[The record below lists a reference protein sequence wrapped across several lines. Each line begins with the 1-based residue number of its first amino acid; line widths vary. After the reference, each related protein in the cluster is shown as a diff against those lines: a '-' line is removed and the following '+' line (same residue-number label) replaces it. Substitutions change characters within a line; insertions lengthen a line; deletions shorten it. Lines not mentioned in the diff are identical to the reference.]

1 MIFEFFIAKKHIL
14 ERKKQSFIGIL
25 GIAIGIIVL
34 TVSIGISNGLNKNMI
49 DSILSLSSHVTVIGN
64 GNLKNYKKLETEFLK
79 WPEVKGVV
87 PKVASQGIIKYNG
100 PLGNYVAGVK
110 LEGMNLKDAITALN
124 LKKKIKQGK
133 IELNNP
139 KGILIGEELL
149 NQMGANIGDSV
160 NLVSA
165 NNKDLNLQI
174 MGTFQSGYYDYDL
187 SMIILP
193 LKTAQYITERDGTI
207 SSLDLTLK
215 NPYDATLIS
224 NRIYKDTGLYN
235 RTWGSLN
242 QNLLKAL
249 SLEKTVMII
258 GFSLIVVIAG
268 FVVWIILNMMIRE
281 KIRYIG
287 IMRSMGISN
296 KSIVKIF
303 LIQGLILGFI
313 GILLGTFISISLL
326 WYIKTYSLPEISS
339 IYYLSKVPVE
349 LSLKELLT
357 IIFSNIILIFL
368 SSIFPAYKAGKLKI
382 VEALKHD

>member
-303 LIQGLILGFI
+303 LIQGLILGLI
-313 GILLGTFISISLL
+313 GIFLGTFISISLL

-349 LSLKELLT
+349 LSLRELLT

>member
-1 MIFEFFIAKKHIL
+1 MFEFFIAKKHIL

-79 WPEVKGVV
+79 WPEVKGIV

-124 LKKKIKQGK
+124 LKSKIKQGK

-235 RTWGSLN
+235 RTWGNLN

-303 LIQGLILGFI
+303 LIQGLILGLI
-313 GILLGTFISISLL
+313 GIFLGTFISISLL

-357 IIFSNIILIFL
+357 IISSNIILIFL